1 MRQRIT
7 LLAPFVLIP
16 LAAIVFRQTAQRM
29 GPAIGTLA
37 GFLFYQLFGCILFPC
52 AMLGGRNV
60 LQLFQTRQPFFQ
72 RRNTMLVIM
81 LALTVAGAIPLFLGY
96 VRVQTAAVFL
106 IGIPLTVFNGVCE
119 ELLWRGVFVRMFP
132 KRYLLSVLYPALL
145 FPCWHLAPQCIDPE
159 LTLRQAL
166 PLVAM
171 AFPLGLVYGHVAY
184 RTQSIRWIS
193 VAHGISGILAFGIP
207 LSTSLAAVVGIR

>member
-16 LAAIVFRQTAQRM
+16 LAAIVFRQTAQYM
-29 GPAIGTLA
+29 GPAVGTLA

-60 LQLFQTRQPFFQ
+60 LHLFRSQEPFFQ
-72 RRNTMLVIM
+72 RRNVTLVMM

-96 VRVQTAAVFL
+96 ARVQTAAVFL

-119 ELLWRGVFVRMFP
+119 EMLWRGVFMRMFP

-145 FPCWHLAPQCIDPE
+145 FACWHLAPQCINPD

-166 PLVAM
+166 PLVFM
-171 AFPLGLVYGHVAY
+171 ALPLGLVYGHVAH
-184 RTQSIRWIS
+184 RTQSIRWVSI
-193 VAHGISGILAFGIP
+193 AHGISGILAFGIP
-207 LSTSLAAVVGIR
+207 LSTSLAAVIGIR